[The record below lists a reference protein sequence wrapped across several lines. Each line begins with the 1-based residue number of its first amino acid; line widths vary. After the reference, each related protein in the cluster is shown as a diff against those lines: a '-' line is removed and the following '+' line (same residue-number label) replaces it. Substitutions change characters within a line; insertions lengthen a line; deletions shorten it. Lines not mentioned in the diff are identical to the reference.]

1 LGPHQHEQTV
11 EERAREAERRL
22 EALAR
27 LSPAFFYVLDY
38 ASRRPLWSN
47 RSLPEALGY
56 DADQI
61 RTLGDRL
68 IPSVT
73 HPQDLAAVTDRWA
86 ELEALPDGAHLEYS
100 RRLRDASGSYRW
112 FNAREAVFRR
122 NAAGGPAEILGIAS
136 DVSALREAERRV
148 DELARV
154 DPLTGLPNQ
163 RVVRERLDLLFAEGV
178 RGRAFAI
185 LMIDIDQWKGL
196 GDKWGGPA
204 ADRVLVSVAK
214 LLWRNIRKTDLVG
227 RYGADE
233 FCVLLPDIKPAPAMA
248 LAEKLRRLLGR
259 ITDPCP
265 VTATFGVCCHDAS
278 TPNSAALVNAAER
291 AVARGKQLGRNRVE
305 LATG

>member
-1 LGPHQHEQTV
+1 LGPLHDQTDDA
-11 EERAREAERRL
+11 RAREAERRL

-38 ASRRPLWSN
+38 ATRRPLWSN

-56 DADQI
+56 EADQI

-68 IPSVT
+68 IPSIT
-73 HPQDLAAVTDRWA
+73 HPEDLAAVTDRRT

-112 FNAREAVFRR
+112 FTTREIVFRR
-122 NAAGGPAEILGIAS
+122 NAAGGPSEILGIAS
-136 DVSALREAERRV
+136 DVSALKEAERRV
-148 DELARV
+148 DESARV
-154 DPLTGLPNQ
+154 DPLTGLANQ

-178 RGRAFAI
+178 RGRAFAV
-185 LMIDIDQWKGL
+185 LMIDIDHWKRL
-196 GDKWGGPA
+196 GDTWGGPA
-204 ADRVLVSVAK
+204 ADRVLETAAK

-233 FCVLLPDIKPAPAMA
+233 FCVLLPDIKPAPAVA
-248 LAEKLRRLLGR
+248 LAEKLRRTLGR

-265 VTATFGVCCHDAS
+265 VTATFGVCCYDAS
-278 TPNSAALVNAAER
+278 AANSAALVNAAER
-291 AVARGKQLGRNRVE
+291 AVARGKQLGRDRVE
-305 LATG
+305 LAGG